1 MNLSYFNL
9 WYLFTTVITTVYLV
23 LLMDKNN
30 DDQNISGLPPKKF
43 VKFVLM
49 VSILIIIIDLL
60 KNKKI
65 YILTI
70 WIVFIYLFNLIHE
83 NKKITKMKVITT
95 LTIAYASIIWFI
107 FFIKRTADE
116 EYGYLQ

>member
-1 MNLSYFNL
+1 MNLSYINI
-9 WYLFTTVITTVYLV
+9 WYLFAAVITTVYLV

-49 VSILIIIIDLL
+49 MSILIGLVDF
-60 KNKKI
+60 KNT
-65 YILTI
+65 YSLPI

-83 NKKITKMKVITT
+83 NKKITKTKVITT
-95 LTIAYASIIWFI
+95 LTIVYASIIWFI
-107 FFIKRTADE
+107 FFTKKNSKND
-116 EYGYLQ
+116 GSLYLD